1 VTRFLKA
8 GDGKHVGGDL
18 LWAEHSH
25 ERFSSSDYSPPGW
38 MLTHVLAPFN
48 CCVHTASRPFDRFEV
63 PTIVGFMSAG
73 RRRRPWVTFA
83 FIGGILPFMRRR
95 NCIWAR
101 PAHCAAEKAS
111 KLCFMWSNLLRV
123 AARPGFEWNIHAV
136 AGQSDEN
143 GTVWWN

>member
-1 VTRFLKA
+1 MGSMLGVICCGLNILTSASPRLIIL
-8 GDGKHVGGDL
+8 HP
-18 LWAEHSH
+18 AECS
-25 ERFSSSDYSPPGW
+25 
-38 MLTHVLAPFN
+38 HVLAPFN